1 MQFETK
7 NNIDKHIAHGGFKHW
22 LFQRLTAIALIPLIS
37 WFVFS
42 LAVLGKSNFESSINF
57 ITFFP
62 NTILFIILIFVAFWH
77 AQLGLQVVIEDYISS
92 KKIQSPL
99 IFFIKSLLNLLG
111 IVAILS
117 ILKIVFF

>member
-1 MQFETK
+1 MEFK
-7 NNIDKHIAHGGFKHW
+7 NKNYINKNFPHEGSKHW
-22 LFQRLTAIALIPLIS
+22 LFQRFSAIALIPLIS

-42 LAVLGKSNFESSINF
+42 LAVLGKSDFDSSINF
-57 ITFFP
+57 ISFLP
-62 NTILFIILIFVAFWH
+62 NTILFVVLIFVSFWH

-111 IVAILS
+111 LVAILS
-117 ILKIVFF
+117 ILKIAFF

>member
-7 NNIDKHIAHGGFKHW
+7 NNIDKHIAHGGSKHW

-62 NTILFIILIFVAFWH
+62 NTILFIILLFVAFWH

>member
-1 MQFETK
+1 MEFETK
-7 NNIDKHIAHGGFKHW
+7 NNIDKHIAHIGSKHW
-22 LFQRLTAIALIPLIS
+22 LFQRLSAIALIPLIS

-117 ILKIVFF
+117 ILKIAFF